1 MYARSRWT
9 LLQFDFFKVPE
20 VSVEHAPSM
29 PGWIESLVASLGPM
43 GLFVVA
49 FLDSSILSFPVIN
62 DVLVMALSMRN
73 PAMMPVYALMATLG
87 SLSGSLWLYWMARKG
102 REWYYRKHSE
112 SIRAEKIRG
121 WIERNGFLSVAVP
134 SILPPPTPFKAFV
147 AAAGG
152 FGVPLKTFVSA
163 LLLGRGL
170 RYFGEGA
177 LAVRYGDAAVTFM
190 LANKFLLAAGVSAF
204 FLAAIL
210 IYRRLF
216 GR

>member
-1 MYARSRWT
+1 MPDISI
-9 LLQFDFFKVPE
+9 
-20 VSVEHAPSM
+20 EHARRM
-29 PGWIESLVASLGPM
+29 PGWIEGLVASLGPL

-87 SLSGSLWLYWMARKG
+87 SLAGSLWLYWMARKG
-102 REWYYRKHSE
+102 REWFYRKHSE
-112 SIRAEKIRG
+112 SIRSAKIRG

-147 AAAGG
+147 VAAGG
-152 FGVPLKTFVSA
+152 FGVPLKTFVTA

-177 LAVRYGDAAVTFM
+177 LAVWYGEAAVNFM
-190 LANKFLLAAGVSAF
+190 LANKLILAAGVSAF
-204 FLAAIL
+204 FLTAFL

-216 GR
+216 LE